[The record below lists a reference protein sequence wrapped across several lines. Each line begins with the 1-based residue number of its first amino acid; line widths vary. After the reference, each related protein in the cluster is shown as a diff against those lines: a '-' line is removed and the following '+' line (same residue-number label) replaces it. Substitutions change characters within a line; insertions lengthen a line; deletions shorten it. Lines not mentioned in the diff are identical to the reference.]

1 VPSFTQIL
9 TWLESTRVAIFV
21 SQSSYGFG
29 VLEMIHVAAI
39 SVVVGMIAVLDL
51 RLLGLASNNCK
62 VTELY
67 RDVIPITWA
76 AFAVALPTGLL
87 MFIGQ
92 ATKYT
97 ANIAF
102 QLKIALLVLTFINML
117 MFRWFVFPRVA
128 AWDHDAAVPL
138 AGKIAGA
145 VSLLSWVAIV
155 AAARW
160 IGYFMLR

>member
-1 VPSFTQIL
+1 MQSFTQL
-9 TWLESTRVAIFV
+9 LAWLETTRVALFV
-21 SQSSYGFG
+21 SESGYGFP

-39 SVVVGMIAVLDL
+39 SVVFGMIAVLDV
-51 RLLGLASNNCK
+51 RLLGLALNDLK
-62 VTELY
+62 VTDLY

-76 AFAVALPTGLL
+76 AFAVAVPTGLL

-92 ATKYT
+92 ATKYS

-102 QLKIALLVLTFINML
+102 QLKMALLILSAINML
-117 MFRWFVFPRVA
+117 MFRRFVFPRVA
-128 AWDHDAAVPL
+128 AWDHEAAVPL
-138 AGKIAGA
+138 TGRIAGA
-145 VSLLSWVAIV
+145 VSLLCWMAIV